1 MVKVR
6 KKIFVRFTIIAIL
19 LGLLPMILVVIGL
32 FSAMEN
38 QFTRVMSGNYLQ
50 MVSALEDRFENSFKN
65 YDSLTK
71 LTYYYTTPSDNVF
84 SIKNFYSTAFKDVL
98 NRGNTSDVEA
108 FLNNILNF
116 DSSVK
121 GTHFISEDGDYH
133 VDRINTYI
141 SDKQSFNDIIMTD
154 VYDSSSKNLM
164 LYPPHHTGYFPGNIA
179 TTFTV
184 ARNYFDTT
192 GSIVNPEYIG
202 TLYIDVD
209 IEALRR
215 IAESYTPTNGETIV
229 FMVNEKCWISS
240 DPSLEGKI
248 FDPASLIKKGDMM
261 FYDTDDRYDMGTY
274 IIVTHSALFSSVS
287 ILYSFSWVLLA
298 ISAVLFVGGMVVLS
312 NRLSKPLNGM
322 MKEMKRLEKGDFDI
336 CLPVD
341 SEDEIGVL
349 SKRFNEMIL
358 SLNEYVDK
366 VYRSQLSQKEAECT
380 ALKSQIYPHF
390 LYNTLE
396 VIRMTAI
403 SNNDEKVALM
413 IESLSEQIH
422 YLIGPV
428 NDFVSLSKEIDIV
441 EKYIFLLNSRISGH
455 IDLSIPASE
464 TKLEV
469 PKLILQPIVE
479 NAYIHGIKPNGGY
492 GRIVIEVERKSTK
505 ALIRIMNNG
514 VGMNAS
520 ELEALWIRLKSD
532 EPGVRDEYNW
542 KSIGLKN
549 VYDRLRLIYGEGF
562 GLDIESLVDVGTV
575 VTITV
580 PDKEYE
586 GDELK

>member
-1 MVKVR
+1 
-6 KKIFVRFTIIAIL
+6 
-19 LGLLPMILVVIGL
+19 
-32 FSAMEN
+32 
-38 QFTRVMSGNYLQ
+38 
-50 MVSALEDRFENSFKN
+50 
-65 YDSLTK
+65 
-71 LTYYYTTPSDNVF
+71 
-84 SIKNFYSTAFKDVL
+84 
-98 NRGNTSDVEA
+98 
-108 FLNNILNF
+108 
-116 DSSVK
+116 
-121 GTHFISEDGDYH
+121 
-133 VDRINTYI
+133 
-141 SDKQSFNDIIMTD
+141 
-154 VYDSSSKNLM
+154 
-164 LYPPHHTGYFPGNIA
+164 
-179 TTFTV
+179 
-184 ARNYFDTT
+184 
-192 GSIVNPEYIG
+192 
-202 TLYIDVD
+202 
-209 IEALRR
+209 
-215 IAESYTPTNGETIV
+215 
-229 FMVNEKCWISS
+229 MVNEKCWISS

-428 NDFVSLSKEIDIV
+428 NDFVPLSKEIDIV